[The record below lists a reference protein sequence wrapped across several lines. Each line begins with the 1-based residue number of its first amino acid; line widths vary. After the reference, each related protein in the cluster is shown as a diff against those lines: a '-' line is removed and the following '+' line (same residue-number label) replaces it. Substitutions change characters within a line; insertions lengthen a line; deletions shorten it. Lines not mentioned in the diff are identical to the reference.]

1 MGLRV
6 RFLPFFFLGGY
17 ALCIWW
23 MFPSFLEVSAWIY
36 KDLSVPYI
44 GWALLGGVTGLLYYR
59 YRESLR
65 KRIKNPMNKL
75 GLGLVLWLGA
85 SILISVALGEGD
97 LQDRVLDSDLIRA
110 WLVTMFGIFMAA
122 PTFLGSYSIMAR
134 SKEVFS
140 LAILGLII
148 VPLSCMIYLQAQS
161 VSTPRQDPL
170 LSLITALT
178 LFGFVETFHWTHKY
192 DRIEVQVGN
201 LFARQLISTIFF
213 VGVGSGIAYIAFFW
227 RSMIPDISAVSFYE
241 MDTIFGTAV
250 IGLALLS
257 PIALLAMVRSFQER
271 R

>member
-1 MGLRV
+1 MD
-6 RFLPFFFLGGY
+6 
-17 ALCIWW
+17 
-23 MFPSFLEVSAWIY
+23 VSAWIY
-36 KDLSVPYI
+36 GDLSVPYI
-44 GWALLGGVTGLLYYR
+44 GWALLGAGIGLFYYR
-59 YRESLR
+59 YREVLR

-97 LQDRVLDSDLIRA
+97 LQDRVLDSGLIRA
-110 WLVTMFGIFMAA
+110 WFVTMFGILMTA

-148 VPLSCMIYLQAQS
+148 VPLTCMIYMQARS
-161 VSTPRQDPL
+161 VSIPEQEPLPSL
-170 LSLITALT
+170 LSALC
-178 LFGFVETFHWTHKY
+178 LFGFVETFHWIHKY
-192 DRIEVQVGN
+192 DRIDVQVGN
-201 LFARQLISTIFF
+201 LFARQLISTILF
-213 VGVGSGIAYIAFFW
+213 VGIGSGIAYIAFSW
-227 RSMIPDISAVSFYE
+227 RSVISDISPVSFYE

-250 IGLALLS
+250 IGLALLT